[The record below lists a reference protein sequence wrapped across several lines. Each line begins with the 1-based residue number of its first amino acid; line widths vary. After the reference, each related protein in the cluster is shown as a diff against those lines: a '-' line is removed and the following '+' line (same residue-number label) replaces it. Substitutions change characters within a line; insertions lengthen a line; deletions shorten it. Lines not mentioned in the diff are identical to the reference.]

1 MFRDQIHILFKIIK
15 LVFFYSVKIGVPI
28 MFPTVVHITSNFFSQ
43 FIIQC
48 EFQAWVVVTVII
60 RHKRVKTHLNS
71 PCMLVY

>member
-1 MFRDQIHILFKIIK
+1 
-15 LVFFYSVKIGVPI
+15 
-28 MFPTVVHITSNFFSQ
+28 MFPIVVHITSNFFSQ